1 MKNVGHVVIHVPHP
15 YTLFGSIFSVNP
27 SIRLSKSLKIASG
40 DLFEFC
46 GAKLPPLTQR
56 WLKLE
61 NLQIGYPLQGSF
73 TK

>member
-1 MKNVGHVVIHVPHP
+1 MNGWDHTTIPIVHP